1 MRIFFVWLFFFC
13 ALCSAEEKN
22 ALIITDNGLEMLAWD
37 LDFVAEAQESI
48 DISAVYLGGTVARE
62 LLTAIEKN

>member
-1 MRIFFVWLFFFC
+1 MRFLFVWLFFFG
-13 ALCSAEEKN
+13 ALCGAEEKN

-48 DISAVYLGGTVARE
+48 DISAVYAGRNSGKRAAGRY
-62 LLTAIEKN
+62 